1 MTCRHEAKS
10 ASKAR
15 NRAPQAMQRIVE
27 ERDEGIWGLMS
38 RSKQVMSNPG

>member
-10 ASKAR
+10 ASKAQ

-27 ERDEGIWGLMS
+27 ERDEGILTLMS
-38 RSKQVMSNPG
+38 RSRQVMNNPG